1 MSCNN
6 SADLRPATYNIQIW
20 KDDNWAQTFALFA
33 NDVAINLTG
42 AYCEIQIRPSIK
54 STTVSATL
62 DSTGGGIS
70 IGGVNNNLI
79 TVDYPITIAAG
90 NYVYDMTVVFPDD
103 FTKTYIWGTFIV
115 YQDITQI

>member
-20 KDDNWAQTFALFA
+20 K
-33 NDVAINLTG
+33 ND

-62 DSTGGGIS
+62 DSDGNGIS
-70 IGGVNNNLI
+70 IGGINNNLI
-79 TVDYPITIAAG
+79 TVDYPITIDAG
-90 NYVYDMTVVFPDD
+90 NYVYDMTVVFPSD
-103 FTKTYIWGTFIV
+103 FTKTYIWGTFVV